1 MKESED
7 NDYNFTLQIDEAGGG
22 NQSRYGIC
30 EDYGLCE
37 KFYSISI
44 FLERANSIDE
54 KDERRSVI
62 FVAAVGSHE
71 GDE

>member
-30 EDYGLCE
+30 EDYGFYE
-37 KFYSISI
+37 KFYSFSI

-54 KDERRSVI
+54 KDERGSVI